1 MALSVALPTSP
12 PPGLQEATKKSTI
25 SWQHDLESLFHH
37 TKDRFPD
44 VVWELVG
51 DDDVDAP
58 RGPSDEIYGHK
69 GQLTS
74 FLSSPFPTVLFQP

>member
-1 MALSVALPTSP
+1 MAQPVGAALSPP

-25 SWQHDLESLFHH
+25 AWQEDLESLFHH

-51 DDDVDAP
+51 DDDEP
-58 RGPSDEIYGHK
+58 RNAAEEIYGHK
-69 GQLTS
+69 GVIFS
-74 FLSSPFPTVLFQP
+74 F